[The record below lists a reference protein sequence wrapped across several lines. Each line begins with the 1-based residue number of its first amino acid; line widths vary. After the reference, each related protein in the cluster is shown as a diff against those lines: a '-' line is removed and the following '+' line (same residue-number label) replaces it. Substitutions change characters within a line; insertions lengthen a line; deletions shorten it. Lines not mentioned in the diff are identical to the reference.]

1 MTPLIQA
8 NQRIIRF
15 GIIGTGRI
23 AGDFASDLK
32 LVPNVALQA
41 VLSRNRASAETFKA
55 ANGSVQAY
63 DSIDEFMVDP
73 NVDVVYIASPN
84 TAHVAQA
91 LRAIR
96 AKKAVLIEKPM
107 ASSEPEAQVIG
118 REALKY
124 GVLAMEAMWIRFL
137 PGILKAKAL
146 VQAGA
151 IGDLIRVNGQLSY
164 KKQYDTESRM
174 FNKSLGGGASL
185 DLGVYLLSLTTF
197 LFGEPSSI
205 SGSWEAA
212 SSGVDLEAIYSLIYP
227 HFQAQLSSSFAKDG
241 GNVFEVE
248 GTTGILR
255 IEDPFIKGQTIRIL
269 RGRAAKSGLTRPSFD
284 SPMNLFQKL
293 AARLPVPGQKVWR
306 FPYPG
311 HGLQFEAAAM
321 AEMVRNGATHSSVV
335 PLGDSASVLRM
346 IGLVLSRP
354 STND

>member
-1 MTPLIQA
+1 MDQA
-8 NQRIIRF
+8 NPRIIRF

-41 VLSRNRASAETFKA
+41 VVSRSKANAETFKA
-55 ANGSVQAY
+55 IHGARQAY
-63 DSIDEFMVDP
+63 DSIDDFMADSSI
-73 NVDVVYIASPN
+73 DVVYIASPN

-91 LRAIR
+91 VKAIR

-107 ASSEPEAQVIG
+107 TPSEPEAQVIA
-118 REALKY
+118 REAAKY
-124 GVLAMEAMWIRFL
+124 GVLVMEAMWIRFL
-137 PGILKAKAL
+137 PGILEVKSL
-146 VQAGA
+146 IQEGA
-151 IGDLIRVNGQLSY
+151 IGDVTKVSGQLSY
-164 KKQYDTESRM
+164 KKQYHAESRM
-174 FNKSLGGGASL
+174 FNKLLGGGASL

-197 LFGEPSSI
+197 LFGEPSSM
-205 SGSWEAA
+205 SGSWKAA
-212 SSGVDLEAIYSLIYP
+212 PSGVDLEAIYSLIYP

-346 IGLVLSRP
+346 IGVVLSRP
-354 STND
+354 PTHN